1 MDGRALFCTT
11 YCLYSNGHH
20 LTYSRAHQHRSYL
33 TVRIHLKTEFF
44 IAGLSLV
51 WNDFLETD
59 RDVLSIMMGGN
70 RQLIG
75 WGLKFVEPS
84 GLLFLR
90 CEATIGQKVE
100 TKLLSCP
107 FCPSRCGAIYL
118 FKKKEKKKMWCNMDG
133 FCRDET
139 VWPPWQGLC
148 PARRSLQY
156 RMGIRLCYSYLQTHG
171 SSITPDAW
179 FVNNFRWNAFA
190 LREVNTLY
198 IFHVHVAK
206 EPLNYRG
213 WDEISLDRMH
223 SHSIVLQ
230 V

>member
-118 FKKKEKKKMWCNMDG
+118 FKKKREKDVMQYGWILQGWNCVASLARPLSCTEIAAVQDG
-133 FCRDET
+133 NKA
-139 VWPPWQGLC
+139 V
-148 PARRSLQY
+148 LQ
-156 RMGIRLCYSYLQTHG
+156 LP
-171 SSITPDAW
+171 PDAW